1 MTNNAVTKIQPH
13 WWRKSFIG
21 IFLGLSFAYSIV
33 ALFAWYGPGGI
44 EADIKVQFNMWMI
57 SPIWLTI
64 IAFTFM
70 FKTAKQALLY
80 LLSANII
87 SYAVFFALRSTL

>member
-1 MTNNAVTKIQPH
+1 MTNNTLTKIQPH
-13 WWRKSFIG
+13 WWRKSLLG
-21 IFLGLSFAYSIV
+21 VFLGSSFAYSLV

-44 EADIKVQFNMWMI
+44 DADIKVQFNMWII

-70 FKTAKQALLY
+70 FKTAKQAFLY
-80 LLSANII
+80 LASANLI
-87 SYAVFFALRSTL
+87 SYTLFFALRYTL